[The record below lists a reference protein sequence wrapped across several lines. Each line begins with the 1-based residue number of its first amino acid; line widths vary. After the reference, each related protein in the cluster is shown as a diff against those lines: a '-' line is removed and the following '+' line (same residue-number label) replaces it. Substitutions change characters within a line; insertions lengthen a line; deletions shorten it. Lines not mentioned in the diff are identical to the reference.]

1 MAVLSGI
8 HLEISLAGRR
18 VNRCPECIITSS
30 RRAVLTNGR
39 ITIPDPTGDVQRG
52 LAHGQSLSILFG
64 HRDQQPEVFSGTVSR
79 WHPSPTARD
88 QVVVHA
94 MGPEKPLF
102 FTRMTESWFEEPAP
116 ILARRILAAS
126 GLPVGR
132 VDLPE
137 EVIPRMTVSG
147 WPLRDAVMALM
158 KTLED
163 GFAHKLSH
171 YSLRME
177 GGALVLDGNAVDGLK
192 PIIATGAGIIR
203 NNTGKGSLNEV
214 ETYLTP
220 YMRAGMQ
227 FTLGDIR
234 KGVEGVL
241 MADAVTHAI
250 RPKAVRTFIYY
261 GGTYERFQC

>member
-1 MAVLSGI
+1 
-8 HLEISLAGRR
+8 
-18 VNRCPECIITSS
+18 
-30 RRAVLTNGR
+30 
-39 ITIPDPTGDVQRG
+39 
-52 LAHGQSLSILFG
+52 
-64 HRDQQPEVFSGTVSR
+64 
-79 WHPSPTARD
+79 
-88 QVVVHA
+88 

-126 GLPVGR
+126 GLSVGR

-147 WPLRDAVMALM
+147 WPLRNAVMALM

-177 GGALVLDGNAVDGLK
+177 SGTLFLDGKAVDGLQ

-203 NNTGKGSLNEV
+203 NNTGKGIQNGI
-214 ETYLTP
+214 ETYLIP

-227 FTLGDIR
+227 FTLDDTR
-234 KGVEGVL
+234 KGVEGVF
-241 MADAVTHAI
+241 MADVVIHAI